1 MATIL
6 AGAAIG
12 EFVTGR
18 VGQAQ
23 RVIQL
28 AIGQQPGVGGDRSA
42 AKLKHQAAV
51 ETEPQSAL
59 VRLTLRVPHRRPIR
73 SPASH

>member
-12 EFVTGR
+12 ELVTGR

-23 RVIQL
+23 PVIQL
-28 AIGQQPGVGGDRSA
+28 AIGQVITAPRNVAPLLS
-42 AKLKHQAAV
+42 
-51 ETEPQSAL
+51 
-59 VRLTLRVPHRRPIR
+59 RLP
-73 SPASH
+73 